1 MKMKKHASSKAIL
14 TDPEEYCPGTWNLEP
29 AGTWDRNSN
38 VRVPPKLGVGRQ
50 QRGALS
56 TQQHFA
62 LSAQHSALSNILASK
77 SAHKRRNLAREN
89 GTSVKISLT
98 RTLLLIS

>member
-1 MKMKKHASSKAIL
+1 MKMKKHASSKAIV
-14 TDPEEYCPGTWNLEP
+14 TDPEEYCPAGTWNLPEP
-29 AGTWDRNSN
+29 GS
-38 VRVPPKLGVGRQ
+38 KLKCPGASKVGSWEAAARRTQ
-50 QRGALS
+50 HSAALRSQR
-56 TQQHFA
+56 
-62 LSAQHSALSNILASK
+62 SALSNILASK